1 MDQYE
6 IQIGENRSL
15 RIARVMPD
23 AHWQW
28 LAKGWVDFKA
38 TWRFGLLIGAVP
50 VLGAWVM
57 VFGLWYLD
65 MLGFIPAVC
74 GGFALVGPILAIG
87 CYQISRSRDAG
98 EPIELKTIL
107 KPRIVSP
114 GQVAVIGF
122 VLMLILVIWA
132 RLASLLFALASSA
145 RQPAPSLD
153 LINFALQTPQGLMM
167 VVVGTLVGA
176 ALALIAYL
184 VSVVSIPLAFDRQVD
199 ALTAMLVSV
208 VAVARNKGAMVS
220 FAFNIAM
227 LIALCLLTGFIG
239 LLIVFPWLGHAT
251 WHCYRTLIPQEAI
264 KP

>member
-15 RIARVMPD
+15 RVARVMPD

-98 EPIELKTIL
+98 ERIELKTIL

-122 VLMLILVIWA
+122 GRGSPVCSSPSPAVPASRHPRSIL
-132 RLASLLFALASSA
+132 
-145 RQPAPSLD
+145 
-153 LINFALQTPQGLMM
+153 
-167 VVVGTLVGA
+167 
-176 ALALIAYL
+176 
-184 VSVVSIPLAFDRQVD
+184 SILR
-199 ALTAMLVSV
+199 
-208 VAVARNKGAMVS
+208 
-220 FAFNIAM
+220 
-227 LIALCLLTGFIG
+227 
-239 LLIVFPWLGHAT
+239 
-251 WHCYRTLIPQEAI
+251 Y
-264 KP
+264 KPHRA